1 MLKTEFIAA
10 AQRSS
15 RRLMIVLHGLG
26 DSVEGYHWWPE
37 AMQLPWL
44 NYLLVN
50 APDPYYGGFAWYD
63 LNNQGPGIER
73 SRTLLFQ
80 LLDQVAANGFPADS
94 IVFSGF
100 SQGSLMSCEIGARY
114 PHHLAGIV
122 GISGYV
128 HEPERLVK
136 ELAPEAVHQR
146 FLVTHG
152 TQDPLIPIANVRPQI
167 EILRQ
172 AGLHIEWH
180 EFVKPH
186 SIAGEAEMSVIRG
199 FARKCYESKV
209 EAKA

>member
-1 MLKTEFIAA
+1 MPRTEFIAA
-10 AQRSS
+10 TEKGS

-26 DSVEGYHWWPE
+26 DSVEGYRWWPD

-50 APDPYYGGFAWYD
+50 APDPYYGGFAWYNLED
-63 LNNQGPGIER
+63 PARGIER

-80 LLDQVAANGFPADS
+80 LLDELAGKDFPAEK

-100 SQGSLMSCEIGARY
+100 SQGCLMAMEIGARY
-114 PHHLAGIV
+114 GRHLAGIV

-136 ELAPEAVHQR
+136 ELAPEATRQR

-152 TQDPLIPIANVRPQI
+152 TLDPLIPITKVRPQI
-167 EILRQ
+167 EFLRR
-172 AGLHIEWH
+172 AGLQIEWH
-180 EFVKPH
+180 EFVKAH
-186 SIAGEAEMSVIRG
+186 TIAGEAEMSVVRD
-199 FARKCYESKV
+199 FVRNSYA
-209 EAKA
+209 

>member
-10 AQRSS
+10 TEESS

-26 DSVEGYHWWPE
+26 DSVEGYRWWPE

-44 NYLLVN
+44 NCLLVN

-63 LNNQGPGIER
+63 LEDPARGIER
-73 SRTLLFQ
+73 SRLLLFQ
-80 LLDQVAANGFPADS
+80 LLDQLAGKEFPAEK

-100 SQGSLMSCEIGARY
+100 SQGCLLALEIGARHR
-114 PHHLAGIV
+114 HHLAGIV

-136 ELAPEAVHQR
+136 ELAPEAARQH

-152 TQDPLIPIANVRPQI
+152 TQDPLIPITRVRPQI
-167 EILRQ
+167 AMLRR
-172 AGLHIEWH
+172 AGLQIDWR
-180 EFVKPH
+180 EFVKGH
-186 SIAGEAEMSVIRG
+186 TIAGEEEMSVIRE
-199 FARKCYESKV
+199 FVRNCY
-209 EAKA
+209 A